1 MFDET
6 SAHIMNSICVPVW
19 RHSAQ
24 SCPGSS
30 WMGGINQYVVSK
42 LRKGKHTVGEYFSF
56 NGKKGNHTD
65 NIMEIKCKI
74 YKQNYYIQ

>member
-30 WMGGINQYVVSK
+30 WKNGISQYVVSK
-42 LRKGKHTVGEYFSF
+42 LRTGKHTVVEYFSF
-56 NGKKGNHTD
+56 NDKKGNHTD
-65 NIMEIKCKI
+65 NMMEINCKT
-74 YKQNYYIQ
+74 YKQIY